1 MTPAIRKRLV
11 QIGFLVLIQAVALF
25 ASVWKWNWW
34 NAWAYLGE
42 YLAFLAFNAVVLL
55 RGYKELVEERSQ
67 IGEGAKGWDKIIGLL
82 TGVGGFAIIILAGL
96 DERFGWAGSIPL
108 WVQVGAFLL
117 LGLSYPLFTWAMVSN
132 KFFSTIVRIQ
142 KDRGH
147 TVQTGGPYRYVRH
160 PGYASLL
167 VSYLMIPLAL
177 GSLWAC
183 IPMVLLVANLFLR
196 TTLEDRTLQNE
207 LAGYKE
213 YTGVVRYRLI
223 PGIW

>member
-11 QIGFLVLIQAVALF
+11 QIGFFVLIQAVALF

-34 NAWAYLGE
+34 NAWVYLGE
-42 YLAFLAFNAVVLL
+42 YLVFLVFNLFVLL
-55 RGYKELVEERSQ
+55 PHHKDLVEERSQ
-67 IGEGAKGWDKIIGLL
+67 VGEGAKDWDKVIGIISG
-82 TGVGGFAIIILAGL
+82 TGGFAILILAGL

-108 WVQVGAFLL
+108 WVQVATFVL

-147 TVQTGGPYRYVRH
+147 TVQTSGPYRFVRH

-167 VSYLMIPLAL
+167 VSYITIPIAL

-183 IPMVLLVANLFLR
+183 IPMVMLVINLFIR
-196 TTLEDRTLQNE
+196 TALEDRTLQNE
-207 LAGYKE
+207 LDGYKE
-213 YTGVVRYRLI
+213 YAGRVRYRFI
-223 PGIW
+223 PEIW